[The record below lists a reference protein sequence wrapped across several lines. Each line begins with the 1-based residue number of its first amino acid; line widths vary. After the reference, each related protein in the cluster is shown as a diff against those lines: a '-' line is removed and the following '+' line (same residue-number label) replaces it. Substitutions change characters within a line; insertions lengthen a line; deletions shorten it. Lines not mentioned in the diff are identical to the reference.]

1 MKRVEILL
9 TGGYSAYG
17 ALDEFI
23 ASFAESEG
31 YSNLFVENLQLAMQE
46 AFVNAVKH
54 GNKERDDLTV
64 SCVFTVMGE
73 MLMVTVRDSGT
84 GFNPDELP
92 DPVDHMNLLRLSGR
106 GVYIMRSVA
115 EAITHERE
123 PDGFILTMRYCP
135 Y

>member
-1 MKRVEILL
+1 MKRTEILL

-17 ALDEFI
+17 AMAEFI
-23 ASFAESEG
+23 ALFAESEG
-31 YSNLFVENLQLAMQE
+31 YSNLFVQKLQLAMKE

-64 SCVFTVMGE
+64 SCVFIVIGD
-73 MLMVTVRDSGT
+73 MLLVSVRDSGK

-92 DPVDHMNLLRLSGR
+92 DPVDPRNLFRLSGR
-106 GVYIMRSVA
+106 GLYIIRSIA
-115 EAITHERE
+115 ESITHQCVR
-123 PDGFILTMRYCP
+123 DGSVVTMRYCP